1 MLQTFGLSV
10 GKESLKLLL
19 DTLAAKQVARLK
31 ANEAG
36 LEQDVLEKALERPL
50 VVRYTRKEVSHWQKA
65 TGRRDVFV
73 ATLVGGA
80 NVEFRKEYRNK
91 LDLMDPTIL
100 DVTKIRTRAR
110 SVPVDSCSEPLPEG
124 VATGW

>member
-1 MLQTFGLSV
+1 M
-10 GKESLKLLL
+10 
-19 DTLAAKQVARLK
+19 
-31 ANEAG
+31 
-36 LEQDVLEKALERPL
+36 
-50 VVRYTRKEVSHWQKA
+50 
-65 TGRRDVFV
+65 FV